1 MDDGEDTA
9 YEMRRVRI
17 GIFARNVVL
26 LTIAI
31 TATYYFHGDRYHFEW
46 DWSATVMTTIFI
58 LLLSWCLTP
67 SLRLDDGHLDDA
79 GDSFALRVGKA
90 TKRGLRRLKIRF

>member
-1 MDDGEDTA
+1 MDEL
-9 YEMRRVRI
+9 RRVRI

-31 TATYYFHGDRYHFEW
+31 TATYYFNGDRYHFTW

-67 SLRLDDGHLDDA
+67 SLRLDDAHLDDP
-79 GDSFALRVGKA
+79 SNSLALRLGKA
-90 TKRGLRRLKIRF
+90 AKRGLRRLKR